1 MKFQKGKNNG
11 GFSLIEVLAAIT
23 VMAIVIGPICAG
35 LVVSA
40 RLNARCETLLQDQLA
55 VKSAVETLM
64 ADGIQATYDTD
75 NNKLV
80 IKNKSPAGVT
90 VECAPYYEKTEKG
103 EGTGEEKKT
112 PEYSADNLPYAYN
125 VTVKS
130 TDERVAVTTII
141 RATDAQAK
149 TPEGGDGGA

>member
-64 ADGIQATYDTD
+64 ADGIQAKYD
-75 NNKLV
+75 
-80 IKNKSPAGVT
+80 
-90 VECAPYYEKTEKG
+90 
-103 EGTGEEKKT
+103 EKKGLKIVNGSFDGLKVT
-112 PEYSADNLPYAYN
+112 FSPYNLTEDPNYSEKLPYAYD
-125 VTVKS
+125 VTVS
-130 TDERVAVTTII
+130 SADERVVVTTVI
-141 RATDAQAK
+141 RATDAPAE

>member
-64 ADGIQATYDTD
+64 ADGIQATYDEE
-75 NNKLV
+75 NGLQIVNK
-80 IKNKSPAGVT
+80 IPAGVE
-90 VECAPYYEKTEKG
+90 VVCAPYYEGKTEP
-103 EGTGEEKKT
+103 T
-112 PEYSADNLPYAYN
+112 YSAENLPYAYN

-130 TDERVAVTTII
+130 TDERVVVTTVI
-141 RATDAQAK
+141 RATDAPADT

>member
-64 ADGIQATYDTD
+64 ADGIQATYDAETKD
-75 NNKLV
+75 TETKGVKIVNGSFDGLKV
-80 IKNKSPAGVT
+80 TFSPYNLT
-90 VECAPYYEKTEKG
+90 EDTNYSEK
-103 EGTGEEKKT
+103 
-112 PEYSADNLPYAYN
+112 LPYAYD
-125 VTVKS
+125 VTVS
-130 TDERVAVTTII
+130 SADERVVVTTVI
-141 RATDAQAK
+141 RATDAPADT